1 VEGAAE
7 GFWGKLG
14 VEIMEVSQY
23 GESGGYGKSDEQ
35 GSKDKPSNDR
45 ELRKKLCERYKEAKA
60 FHFQVAERGR
70 QAHRFYS
77 GDQWDKN
84 AIAKLRQ
91 EGRPPVVINQVFKA
105 INNVSGKQRDSRLS
119 WRVLPRGE
127 NDVFTATAATKGLAY
142 ISDATSFRFIESRI
156 FKEAS
161 IGPYGWVEIGYDESD
176 PTREPIFAEYVPWD
190 EMLVDP
196 YGEMMDLSDA
206 RYIIRR
212 KEVDFDIA
220 AKAFP
225 DKVQALK
232 MAMVTKREES
242 YEQLLG
248 DYNNRDDGSLSDG
261 RIGFLDESGGRKRV
275 TLQEHHYWEFEDRLY
290 VQLPDGERLD
300 YEEDSNISMMAIQIG
315 GQLVKGIKRCFYRAI
330 MANETILDVTKSELP
345 FDRFPYVCLW
355 AFKDAQNKPYGI
367 VEPMIWPQK
376 ELNVNRSRA
385 NESMRSRWFLYS
397 QGAVPDLT
405 EEQIAN
411 RLSRSNFAIQ
421 VNDMNGVQL
430 GSDKGDLGGWMNLM
444 ETSRKEVDEVV
455 GQNEAAYGEQGNEKS
470 GRAIMARINQ
480 QSLNLGELWD
490 NWRFFRL
497 QVGRLFLALAI
508 KYWPQEK
515 WQRITEQSILQENED
530 AIRMAMMAGG
540 QMPPQADVSWVGR
553 AVIGINSLFRFDLK
567 IEDQAETTTERQ
579 QTMQQAIEL
588 MGMLPDEVKASIVP
602 DVIRMSD
609 FENKEQMAARAEG
622 MMMPQQ
628 PPPGMEQMAAPPE
641 AAMAQG
647 EMPPP
652 PMVPEMMAEEG
663 PDFISNPAPG
673 IEAPIPIE

>member
-1 VEGAAE
+1 MQEAYE
-7 GFWGKLG
+7 
-14 VEIMEVSQY
+14 Q
-23 GESGGYGKSDEQ
+23 EQ
-35 GSKDKPSNDR
+35 GGEKAYEKQPSNPK
-45 ELRKKLCERYKEAKA
+45 LRKRLCDEFKEAKA
-60 FHFQVAERGR
+60 FHYQVAERGR

-77 GDQWDKN
+77 GDQWDKA

-127 NDVFTATAATKGLAY
+127 NDVFTATAATKGLSY
-142 ISDATSFRFIESRI
+142 IADATNFRFVESRT
-156 FKEAS
+156 FKEAA

-176 PTREPIFAEYVPWD
+176 PTKEPIFAEYVPWD

-196 YGEMMDLSDA
+196 YSEMMDLSDA
-206 RYIIRR
+206 RYVIRR

-220 AKAFP
+220 LKAFP
-225 DKVQALK
+225 DKADVLK
-232 MAMVTKREES
+232 MAMVTKQEQS

-248 DYNNRDDGSLSDG
+248 DYNNRDDGTLSDG
-261 RIGFLDESGGRKRV
+261 RQGFLDTSGGRKRV
-275 TLQEHHYWEFEDRLY
+275 TLREHHYWEYEDRLY
-290 VQLPDGERLD
+290 VQLPDGERVD
-300 YEEDSNISMMAIQIG
+300 YEDDNNIAMMAIQIG
-315 GQLVKGIKRCFYRAI
+315 GQLVKGIKKCFYRAI
-330 MANETILDVTKSELP
+330 MANDSILDVTKSELP
-345 FDRFPYVCLW
+345 FERFPYVCLW
-355 AFKDAQNKPYGI
+355 AFKDAENKPYGI

-385 NESMRSRWFLYS
+385 NESMRSRWFLYT
-397 QGAVPDLT
+397 QGSVPNLT

-411 RLSRSNFAIQ
+411 RLSRSNFAVQ

-430 GSDKGDLGGWMNLM
+430 GSDKGDLMGWMNLM

-508 KYWPQEK
+508 KFWPTEK
-515 WQRITEQSILQENED
+515 WQRITEQSILQENAEMLQ
-530 AIRMAMMAGG
+530 MAMLGNGA
-540 QMPPQADVSWVGR
+540 MPPQADISWVGR
-553 AVIGINSLFRFDLK
+553 AVIGINSLFRYDIK

-588 MGMLPDEVKASIVP
+588 IGMLPDEVKARIVP
-602 DVIRMSD
+602 DIIRMSD

-622 MMMPQQ
+622 ILNPPMM
-628 PPPGMEQMAAPPE
+628 PPGMEGAGPQGMPPMPPEMVGEVPAPPT
-641 AAMAQG
+641 A
-647 EMPPP
+647 PPT
-652 PMVPEMMAEEG
+652 MMEEG

>member
-1 VEGAAE
+1 MQGYEKE
-7 GFWGKLG
+7 TT
-14 VEIMEVSQY
+14 EY
-23 GESGGYGKSDEQ
+23 GDNQPSSSDP
-35 GSKDKPSNDR
+35 K
-45 ELRKKLCERYKEAKA
+45 LRKRLCAEYKEATA
-60 FHFQVAERGR
+60 FNLEVANRGR
-70 QAHRFYS
+70 LAHRFYS
-77 GDQWDKN
+77 GDQWDQK
-84 AIAKLRQ
+84 AIVKLRQ

-105 INNVSGKQRDSRLS
+105 VNNVSGKQRDSRLS

-127 NDVFTATAATKGLAY
+127 NDVMTAVAATKGLAY
-142 ISDATSFRFIESRI
+142 ISDATNFRFIESRI
-156 FKEAS
+156 FKEAA

-176 PTREPIFAEYVPWD
+176 PTKEPIFAEYVPWD

-196 YGEMMDLSDA
+196 YCEMMDLSDA

-212 KEVDFDIA
+212 KEVDYDLAI
-220 AKAFP
+220 KAFP
-225 DKVQALK
+225 DKANQLK
-232 MAMVTKREES
+232 MAVVNKREES
-242 YEQLLG
+242 YEKLMG
-248 DYNNRDDGSLSDG
+248 DYNNRDDGTLSDG
-261 RIGFLDESGGRKRV
+261 RIGFLDESKGRDRV
-275 TLQEHHYWEFEDRLY
+275 TLREHHYWEMEDRLY
-290 VQLPDGERLD
+290 IQLPDGERLD
-300 YEEDSNISMMAIQIG
+300 YEDNSPVSMMALQIG
-315 GQLVKGIKRCFYRAI
+315 GQLMKGKKRCYYRAI
-330 MANETILDVTKSELP
+330 MANDSLLDVTKSELP
-345 FDRFPYVCLW
+345 FECYPYVCLF
-355 AFKDAQNKPYGI
+355 AFKDADNKAYGI
-367 VEPMIWPQK
+367 VDQMIWPQK

-397 QGAVPDLT
+397 QGAVPNLT

-497 QVGRLFLALAI
+497 QIGRLFLSLAI
-508 KYWPQEK
+508 KFWPQEK
-515 WQRITEQSILQENED
+515 WQRITEQSILQENAEMLQ
-530 AIRMAMMAGG
+530 MAMVSGG
-540 QMPPQADVSWVGR
+540 QMPPQADISWVGR

-588 MGMLPDEVKASIVP
+588 MGMLPDEVKATIIP
-602 DVIRMSD
+602 DIIRMSD
-609 FENKEQMAARAEG
+609 FEGKEQMAARAEG
-622 MMMPQQ
+622 MMMPQL
-628 PPPGMEQMAAPPE
+628 PPGMGPQPQPPEAPPE
-641 AAMAQG
+641 AAMVQG
-647 EMPPP
+647 ELPPP
-652 PMVPEMMAEEG
+652 PMAPEAIMQEG
-663 PDFISNPAPG
+663 PDVITNPVPG

>member
-1 VEGAAE
+1 MQGYEKE
-7 GFWGKLG
+7 TT
-14 VEIMEVSQY
+14 EY
-23 GESGGYGKSDEQ
+23 GDNQPS
-35 GSKDKPSNDR
+35 SNDPR
-45 ELRKKLCERYKEAKA
+45 LRKRLCAEYKEATSFNFEIAQK
-60 FHFQVAERGR
+60 GR

-77 GDQWDKN
+77 GDQWDQK

-105 INNVSGKQRDSRLS
+105 VNNVSGKQRDSRLS

-127 NDVFTATAATKGLAY
+127 NDVMTAVAATKGLAY
-142 ISDATSFRFIESRI
+142 ISDANAFRFIESRI
-156 FKEAS
+156 FKEAA

-176 PTREPIFAEYVPWD
+176 PTKEPIFSEYVPWD

-196 YGEMMDLSDA
+196 YCEMMDLSDA
-206 RYIIRR
+206 RYVIRR
-212 KEVDFDIA
+212 KEVDFDLA
-220 AKAFP
+220 LKAFP
-225 DKVQALK
+225 DKANQLK
-232 MAMVTKREES
+232 MAVVNKREES
-242 YEQLLG
+242 YEKLMG
-248 DYNNRDDGSLSDG
+248 DYNNRDDGTLSDG
-261 RIGFLDESGGRKRV
+261 RIGFLDESKGRDRV
-275 TLQEHHYWEFEDRLY
+275 TLREHHYWEMEERLY
-290 VQLPDGERLD
+290 IQLPDGERLD
-300 YEEDSNISMMAIQIG
+300 YEDNSPISMMALQIG
-315 GQLVKGIKRCFYRAI
+315 GQLMKGKKRCYYRAI
-330 MANETILDVTKSELP
+330 MANDSLLDVTKSELP
-345 FDRFPYVCLW
+345 FECYPYVCLF

-367 VEPMIWPQK
+367 VEQMIWPQK

-397 QGAVPDLT
+397 QGAVPNLT

-497 QVGRLFLALAI
+497 QVGRLFLSLAI

-530 AIRMAMMAGG
+530 AIRMAMVSGG
-540 QMPPQADVSWVGR
+540 QIPPQADISWVGR

-588 MGMLPDEVKASIVP
+588 MGMLPDEVKATIIP
-602 DVIRMSD
+602 DIIRMSD
-609 FENKEQMAARAEG
+609 FEGKEQMAARAEG
-622 MMMPQQ
+622 MMMPQ
-628 PPPGMEQMAAPPE
+628 PGMMPGQGQMAAPPE

-647 EMPPP
+647 EMPIPGIA
-652 PMVPEMMAEEG
+652 PEAMMQEG
-663 PDFISNPAPG
+663 PDFIANPAPG

>member
-1 VEGAAE
+1 MESYKKDNDYSQ
-7 GFWGKLG
+7 GK
-14 VEIMEVSQY
+14 EPSA
-23 GESGGYGKSDEQ
+23 SDP
-35 GSKDKPSNDR
+35 K
-45 ELRKKLCERYKEAKA
+45 LRKQLCNQYKEATS
-60 FHFQVAERGR
+60 FNYEVAQKGR
-70 QAHRFYS
+70 QAHKFYS
-77 GDQWDKN
+77 GDQWDAT

-105 INNVSGKQRDSRLS
+105 VNNVSGKQRDSRLS

-127 NDVFTATAATKGLAY
+127 NDVMTAVAATKGLAY

-156 FKEAS
+156 FKEAA

-176 PTREPIFAEYVPWD
+176 PTKEPIFAEYVPWD

-196 YGEMMDLSDA
+196 YSEMMDLSDA
-206 RYIIRR
+206 RYVIRR
-212 KEVDFDIA
+212 KEVDFDMA

-225 DKVQALK
+225 NKVDQLK
-232 MAMVTKREES
+232 MAIVNKREES
-242 YEQLLG
+242 FEKLMG
-248 DYNNRDDGSLSDG
+248 DYNNRDDGTLSDG
-261 RIGFLDESGGRKRV
+261 RVGFLDDSKGRERV
-275 TLQEHHYWEFEDRLY
+275 TLREHHYWEIEDRLY
-290 VQLPDGERLD
+290 IQLPDGERLD
-300 YEEDSNISMMAIQIG
+300 YEEDSTISMMALQIG
-315 GQLVKGIKRCFYRAI
+315 GQLMQGRKRCFYRAI
-330 MANETILDVTKSELP
+330 MANESLLDVTKSELP
-345 FDRFPYVCLW
+345 FEQFPYVCLW

-367 VEPMIWPQK
+367 VEQMIWPQK

-385 NESMRSRWFLYS
+385 NESMRSRWFVYT
-397 QGAVPDLT
+397 QGSVPGLT

-497 QVGRLFLALAI
+497 QVGRLFLSLAI
-508 KYWPQEK
+508 KFWPQEK
-515 WQRITEQSILQENED
+515 WQRITEQSVLQENAEMLQ
-530 AIRMAMMAGG
+530 MAMFAGG
-540 QMPPQADVSWVGR
+540 PMPPQADVSWVGR

-588 MGMLPDEVKASIVP
+588 LGMLPDEVKATIVP
-602 DVIRMSD
+602 DIIRMSD
-609 FENKEQMAARAEG
+609 FEGKEQMASRAEG
-622 MMMPQQ
+622 MMQPQM
-628 PPPGMEQMAAPPE
+628 PPGGPPPE
-641 AAMAQG
+641 AMMAQG
-647 EMPPP
+647 EIPPP
-652 PMVPEMMAEEG
+652 PMVPEAMMEEG
-663 PDFISNPAPG
+663 PEFIQNPVPG

>member
-1 VEGAAE
+1 MQGYEKE
-7 GFWGKLG
+7 TT
-14 VEIMEVSQY
+14 EY
-23 GESGGYGKSDEQ
+23 GDNQPSSSDP
-35 GSKDKPSNDR
+35 K
-45 ELRKKLCERYKEAKA
+45 LRKRLCAEYKEATA
-60 FHFQVAERGR
+60 FNLEVANRGR
-70 QAHRFYS
+70 LAHRFYS
-77 GDQWDKN
+77 GDQWDQK

-105 INNVSGKQRDSRLS
+105 VNNVSGKQRDSRLS

-127 NDVFTATAATKGLAY
+127 NDVMTAVAATKGLAY
-142 ISDATSFRFIESRI
+142 ISDATNFRFIESRI
-156 FKEAS
+156 FKEAA

-176 PTREPIFAEYVPWD
+176 PTKEPIFAEYVPWD

-196 YGEMMDLSDA
+196 YCEMMDLSDA

-212 KEVDFDIA
+212 KEVDYDLAI
-220 AKAFP
+220 KAFP
-225 DKVQALK
+225 DKANQLK
-232 MAMVTKREES
+232 MAVVNKREES
-242 YEQLLG
+242 YEKLMG
-248 DYNNRDDGSLSDG
+248 DYNNRDDGTLSDG
-261 RIGFLDESGGRKRV
+261 RIGFLDESKGRDRV
-275 TLQEHHYWEFEDRLY
+275 TLREHHYWEMEDRLY
-290 VQLPDGERLD
+290 IQLPDGERLD
-300 YEEDSNISMMAIQIG
+300 YEDNSPVSMMALQIG
-315 GQLVKGIKRCFYRAI
+315 GQLMKGKKRCYYRAI
-330 MANETILDVTKSELP
+330 MANDSLLDVTKSELP
-345 FDRFPYVCLW
+345 FECYPYVCLF
-355 AFKDAQNKPYGI
+355 AFKDADNKAYGI
-367 VEPMIWPQK
+367 VDQMIWPQK

-397 QGAVPDLT
+397 QGAVPNLT

-497 QVGRLFLALAI
+497 QIGRLFLSLAI
-508 KYWPQEK
+508 KFWPQEK
-515 WQRITEQSILQENED
+515 WQRITEQSILQENAEMLQ
-530 AIRMAMMAGG
+530 MAMVSGG
-540 QMPPQADVSWVGR
+540 QMPPQADISWVGR

-588 MGMLPDEVKASIVP
+588 MGMLPDEVKATIIP
-602 DVIRMSD
+602 DIIRMSD
-609 FENKEQMAARAEG
+609 FEGKEQMAARAEG
-622 MMMPQQ
+622 MMMPQL
-628 PPPGMEQMAAPPE
+628 PPGMGPQPQPPEAPPE
-641 AAMAQG
+641 AAMVQG
-647 EMPPP
+647 ELPPP
-652 PMVPEMMAEEG
+652 PMAPEAIMQEG
-663 PDFISNPAPG
+663 PDVITNPVPG

>member
-1 VEGAAE
+1 MQGYEKE
-7 GFWGKLG
+7 TT
-14 VEIMEVSQY
+14 EY
-23 GESGGYGKSDEQ
+23 GDNQPSSSDP
-35 GSKDKPSNDR
+35 K
-45 ELRKKLCERYKEAKA
+45 LRKRLCAEYKEATA
-60 FHFQVAERGR
+60 FNLEVANRGR
-70 QAHRFYS
+70 LAHRFYS
-77 GDQWDKN
+77 GDQWDQK

-105 INNVSGKQRDSRLS
+105 VNNVSGKQRDSRLS

-127 NDVFTATAATKGLAY
+127 NDVMTAVAATKGLAY
-142 ISDATSFRFIESRI
+142 ISDATNFRFTESRI
-156 FKEAS
+156 FKEAA

-176 PTREPIFAEYVPWD
+176 PTKEPIFAEYVPWD

-196 YGEMMDLSDA
+196 YCEMMDLSDA

-212 KEVDFDIA
+212 KEVDYDLAI
-220 AKAFP
+220 KAFP
-225 DKVQALK
+225 DKANQLK
-232 MAMVTKREES
+232 MAVVNKREES
-242 YEQLLG
+242 YEKLMG
-248 DYNNRDDGSLSDG
+248 DYNNRDDGTLSDG
-261 RIGFLDESGGRKRV
+261 RIGFLDESKGRDRV
-275 TLQEHHYWEFEDRLY
+275 TLREHHYWEMEDRLY
-290 VQLPDGERLD
+290 IQLPDGERLD
-300 YEEDSNISMMAIQIG
+300 YEDNSPVSMMALQIG
-315 GQLVKGIKRCFYRAI
+315 GQLMKGKKRCYYRAI
-330 MANETILDVTKSELP
+330 MANDSLLDVTKSELP
-345 FDRFPYVCLW
+345 FECYPYVCLF
-355 AFKDAQNKPYGI
+355 AFKDADNKAYGI
-367 VEPMIWPQK
+367 VDQMKWPQK

-397 QGAVPDLT
+397 QGAVPNLT

-497 QVGRLFLALAI
+497 QIGRLFLSLAI
-508 KYWPQEK
+508 KFWPQEK
-515 WQRITEQSILQENED
+515 WQRITEQSILQENAEMLQ
-530 AIRMAMMAGG
+530 MAMVSGG
-540 QMPPQADVSWVGR
+540 QMPPQADISWVGR

-588 MGMLPDEVKASIVP
+588 MGMLPDEVKATIIP
-602 DVIRMSD
+602 DIIRMSD
-609 FENKEQMAARAEG
+609 FEGKEQMAARAEG
-622 MMMPQQ
+622 MMMPQL
-628 PPPGMEQMAAPPE
+628 PPGMGPQPQPPEAPPE
-641 AAMAQG
+641 AAMVQG
-647 EMPPP
+647 ELPPP
-652 PMVPEMMAEEG
+652 PMAPEAIMQEG
-663 PDFISNPAPG
+663 PDVITNPVPG

>member
-1 VEGAAE
+1 MQEAYESRQEG
-7 GFWGKLG
+7 
-14 VEIMEVSQY
+14 
-23 GESGGYGKSDEQ
+23 GEEAYEKKSL
-35 GSKDKPSNDR
+35 NDPK
-45 ELRKKLCERYKEAKA
+45 LRKRLSEEFKEAKA
-60 FHFQVAERGR
+60 FHYQVAERGR

-77 GDQWDKN
+77 GDQWDKA

-119 WRVLPRGE
+119 WRVMPRGE
-127 NDVFTATAATKGLAY
+127 NDVMTATAATKCLAY
-142 ISDATSFRFIESRI
+142 ISDATNFRFVESRT
-156 FKEAS
+156 FKESA

-176 PTREPIFAEYVPWD
+176 PTKEPIFAEYVPWD

-196 YGEMMDLSDA
+196 YSEMMDLSDA
-206 RYIIRR
+206 RYVIRR

-225 DKVQALK
+225 DKIDLLK
-232 MAMVTKREES
+232 MAMVTKQEQS

-248 DYNNRDDGSLSDG
+248 DYDNRDDGTLSDG
-261 RIGFLDESGGRKRV
+261 RQGFLDTTVGRKRV
-275 TLQEHHYWEFEDRLY
+275 MLREHHYWEFEDRLY
-290 VQLPDGERLD
+290 VQLPDGERVD
-300 YEEDSNISMMAIQIG
+300 YEDDNNIAMMAIQIG
-315 GQLVKGIKRCFYRAI
+315 GQLVKGVKKCFYRAI
-330 MANETILDVTKSELP
+330 MANDSILDVSKSELP
-345 FDRFPYVCLW
+345 FERFPYVCLW
-355 AFKDAQNKPYGI
+355 AFKDAENKPYGI

-385 NESMRSRWFLYS
+385 NESMRSRWFLYT
-397 QGAVPDLT
+397 QGSVPNLT
-405 EEQIAN
+405 EEQVAN
-411 RLSRSNFAIQ
+411 RLSRSNFAVQ
-421 VNDMNGVQL
+421 VNDMNGVQM

-490 NWRFFRL
+490 NWRYFRL
-497 QVGRLFLALAI
+497 QVGRLFLSLAI
-508 KYWPQEK
+508 KFWPTEK
-515 WQRITEQSILQENED
+515 WQRITEQSILQENAEMLQ
-530 AIRMAMMAGG
+530 MAMLGSGA
-540 QMPPQADVSWVGR
+540 MPPQADISWVGR
-553 AVIGINSLFRFDLK
+553 AVIGINSLFRYDLK

-588 MGMLPDEVKASIVP
+588 IGMLPDEVKARIVP
-602 DVIRMSD
+602 DIIRMSD

-622 MMMPQQ
+622 ILN
-628 PPPGMEQMAAPPE
+628 PPPPPNMPGMPGMPPGEPGPMPPEMPPGTGEQMAPPVAPPT
-641 AAMAQG
+641 MI
-647 EMPPP
+647 
-652 PMVPEMMAEEG
+652 EEG
-663 PDFISNPAPG
+663 PDFIENPVPG